1 MLEAGIENMKLHALL
16 CGAPLRPAE
25 ADASIN
31 TMPAAMIEAAMM
43 MALRFILN
51 RHRSLFVL
59 YGLSWAVPVCAAASR
74 PKAHAQPPETD
85 IKRDNQPAT
94 EWRVRKQ
101 PL

>member
-16 CGAPLRPAE
+16 CGAPLRPPE

-51 RHRSLFVL
+51 RHRNSFVL
-59 YGLSWAVPVCAAASR
+59 YGLSWKRPVKNSAFRLAAERSAT
-74 PKAHAQPPETD
+74 ALQT
-85 IKRDNQPAT
+85 RDF
-94 EWRVRKQ
+94 
-101 PL
+101 